1 MPPANPILQAASLTS
16 INSPVPCRFLRRLQ
30 LLTRLYPSPWEGPS
44 PQSRV
49 PSCIPSS
56 ATPTHTKPST
66 FRAKR
71 RAIMRSCRSHT
82 QGLSRRGVRGLGRAA
97 VLVSVPSLA
106 EPVCARLVSQL
117 IHAADFACS
126 SGDAHRLIDAI
137 NTVNANGEADTI
149 TLTAGTYPR
158 AEVDSTTDGPTGLPP
173 ATSPLTLTGAGAK
186 AIIIEQA
193 ASAPPFRLFHV
204 AATGTL
210 TLEKLS
216 ITGGSLD
223 DLGEGV
229 GSFNAGRMLTISH
242 SMIADNTEVLENGRG
257 VIFNTNGTET
267 ITNGGLW
274 TGGTGSARG
283 KSAGTYRGAIGK
295 TGRGTPLDLVL
306 TAEGAPFEGRGCH
319 RRQSTF
325 ARIFASITSAH
336 TPE

>member
-30 LLTRLYPSPWEGPS
+30 PLTRLYPSPWEGPS

-82 QGLSRRGVRGLGRAA
+82 QGLS
-97 VLVSVPSLA
+97 
-106 EPVCARLVSQL
+106 
-117 IHAADFACS
+117 
-126 SGDAHRLIDAI
+126 
-137 NTVNANGEADTI
+137 
-149 TLTAGTYPR
+149 
-158 AEVDSTTDGPTGLPP
+158 
-173 ATSPLTLTGAGAK
+173 
-186 AIIIEQA
+186 
-193 ASAPPFRLFHV
+193 
-204 AATGTL
+204 
-210 TLEKLS
+210 

-223 DLGEGV
+223 DLREGV
-229 GSFNAGRMLTISH
+229 GIFNAGGMLTISH
-242 SMIADNTEVLENGRG
+242 SMIADNTEVLENGGG
-257 VIFNTNGTET
+257 VIFNINGTET

-283 KSAGTYRGAIGK
+283 KSGGTYRGAIGK